1 MTANKLKKRT
11 GIFFAGLLLL
21 GGASAQAQELA
32 VKTNLLYDATTTPN
46 VGVEVGLKGRS
57 TLNLVYGLNP
67 WKFDSK
73 RHGERYA
80 KHWLVMPEY
89 RWWTCS
95 KLMGHFIGVHAMGG
109 QLNVSNVNL
118 PAPGYFFSGPKLNN
132 VDAGH
137 RYQGWYAGGGFTY
150 GYQYPMSRH
159 WNLEAEIG
167 VGYAHA
173 WLDEYPCSQCGT
185 RISRQGADYVGLTK
199 LGFSI
204 MYVF

>member
-21 GGASAQAQELA
+21 GGASTQAQEFA

-46 VGVEVGLKGRS
+46 IGVEVGLKGRS

-95 KLMGHFIGVHAMGG
+95 RLNGHFIGVHAMVG
-109 QLNVSNVNL
+109 QLNVSNIDL
-118 PAPGYFFSGPKLNN
+118 PAPGFFFSGPGLNK
-132 VDAGH
+132 VGSDS

-150 GYQYPMSRH
+150 GYQYPLSDH

-167 VGYAHA
+167 VGYAHM
-173 WLDEYPCSQCGT
+173 WYDRYPCSECGT
-185 RISRQGADYVGLTK
+185 SLSHGGTNYVGLTK
-199 LGFSI
+199 LGLSI